1 MEVNYIA
8 IYDDSPSA
16 KYVYVSDSVQEVLGY
31 APNEMVGTEGYK
43 LTHPDEREALRII
56 HTFNCTN
63 QRVSCIVTNRILHK
77 DGYYVTLDTVV
88 NYCYNVIV
96 CTCFVSNSARKRKM
110 RTISADASYVIQPD
124 GSIQTEVKIPSNIS
138 WTNFIQE
145 PRFCLILNRYSEL
158 AYIVFATSQCEDM
171 VCLNQIKSIGTSL
184 YDYVARED
192 YELVKEQIE
201 VTKREDIIAKVKFR
215 WLIPKQEPQALE
227 AVISSTYDGLV
238 MVLRFVN
245 TCLYPV

>member
-8 IYDDSPSA
+8 ICDDSPSA
-16 KYVYVSDSVQEVLGY
+16 KYVYVSDSVQEVLGF
-31 APNEMVGTEGYK
+31 APNEMIGTEGYK
-43 LTHPDEREALRII
+43 LTHPNEREALRII
-56 HTFNCTN
+56 HTFNYTN
-63 QRVSCIVTNRILHK
+63 QRLS
-77 DGYYVTLDTVV
+77 YTVV

-138 WTNFIQE
+138 WTSFPQE
-145 PRFCLILNRYSEL
+145 PRFCLILNRYSEQ
-158 AYIVFATSQCEDM
+158 AYIVFATSRCEDM
-171 VCLNQIKSIGTSL
+171 VCLNQIEIIGTSI

-238 MVLRFVN
+238 MVLRSVS